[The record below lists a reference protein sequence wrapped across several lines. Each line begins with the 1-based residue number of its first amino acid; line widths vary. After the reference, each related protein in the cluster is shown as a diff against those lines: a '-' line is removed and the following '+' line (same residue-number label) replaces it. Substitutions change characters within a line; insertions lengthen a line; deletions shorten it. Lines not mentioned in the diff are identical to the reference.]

1 MNMHVLNMSER
12 TTPSHWWTCCQFS
25 QLFYQEKLEG
35 KENETEPDRK
45 NGWLDMFERAG
56 LQLWLCWSTDGH
68 HQSAKLSKPPLLTLC
83 LPEFLDFWT
92 LSATNKCFTLQCT
105 FDNIQLYSSNGK
117 YVIQVQRYNWGM
129 NMKTIFHSINQ
140 KLLVKPQEPM
150 KKHQSVSIS
159 HQSKE
164 RTLTQGRNETVI
176 I

>member
-25 QLFYQEKLEG
+25 QLFYQEKPEG

-45 NGWLDMFERAG
+45 SGWLDMFERAG

-68 HQSAKLSKPPLLTLC
+68 HQSAKLSKPPLLTLG
-83 LPEFLDFWT
+83 LPEFLDFWPCLLPT
-92 LSATNKCFTLQCT
+92 NVLPSSAPLI
-105 FDNIQLYSSNGK
+105 IQLYSSNGK

-140 KLLVKPQEPM
+140 KLLLKPQEPM